1 MRSDGR
7 VTSFIY
13 EKVPK
18 QWMDNFMKESRHP
31 VFELELLPIVIAL
44 CVWEKF
50 LRNCQSLFYL
60 DNEAARE
67 A

>member
-1 MRSDGR
+1 MAPAKETKKTWACWKCPVRSDGR

-18 QWMDNFMKESRHP
+18 QWMDNFMKEHP

-44 CVWEKF
+44 CVF
-50 LRNCQSLFYL
+50 GRNS
-60 DNEAARE
+60 
-67 A
+67 

>member
-1 MRSDGR
+1 MAPAKETKKTWACWKRPVRSDGG

-44 CVWEKF
+44 CVF
-50 LRNCQSLFYL
+50 GRNS
-60 DNEAARE
+60 
-67 A
+67 